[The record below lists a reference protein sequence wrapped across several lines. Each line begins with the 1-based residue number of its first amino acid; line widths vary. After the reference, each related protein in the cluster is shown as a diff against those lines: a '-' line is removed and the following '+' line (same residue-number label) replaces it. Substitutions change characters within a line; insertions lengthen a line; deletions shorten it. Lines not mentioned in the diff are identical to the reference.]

1 MSFKRKGKE
10 MKLTSDSKT
19 LAENKVL
26 ILYILNKINKCIN
39 NDSLLKL
46 VLSIQDMNYFY
57 FQQFVLDLLEA
68 HYIVSHSIENE
79 TVYEITELGKE
90 TLSLTQDL
98 VPGII
103 KLKIDNT
110 VKAELNE
117 IEEANS
123 VTSEFIAYKE
133 NEFTVKCKIVENNA
147 TIFEVQSFAGSRDQA
162 KLIADNWEKNS
173 SKIYPEIMKLLTTTD
188 ESEKKH

>member
-1 MSFKRKGKE
+1 

-26 ILYILNKINKCIN
+26 ILYILNKVKKPISSEN
-39 NDSLLKL
+39 LLKL

-57 FQQFVLDLLEA
+57 FQQFVLDLLETR
-68 HYIVSHSIENE
+68 YITSHSIENE
-79 TVYEITELGKE
+79 PIYEITELGEE

-98 VPGII
+98 LPGII
-103 KLKIDNT
+103 KLKVDSTIKT
-110 VKAELNE
+110 ELNE
-117 IEEANS
+117 IEEASS
-123 VTSEFIAYKE
+123 VTSEFVAYRE
-133 NEFTVKCKIVENNA
+133 NEFTVKCKIIENNS

-162 KLIADNWEKNS
+162 KMIADNWEKNS

-188 ESEKKH
+188 NNKEDKTNHQ

>member
-1 MSFKRKGKE
+1 

-26 ILYILNKINKCIN
+26 ILYVLNKANKAVN

-57 FQQFVLDLLEA
+57 FQQFLLDLLEA
-68 HYIVSHSIENE
+68 RYITTHTIENE
-79 TVYEITELGKE
+79 TVYEITDAGKE
-90 TLSLTQDL
+90 TLSLMQDM
-98 VPGII
+98 VPGIV
-103 KLKIDNT
+103 KLKVDTT
-110 VKAELNE
+110 VKDELNE
-117 IEEANS
+117 LEEANS
-123 VTSEFIAYKE
+123 VTSEFVAYRE

-173 SKIYPEIMKLLTTTD
+173 AKIYPEIMKLLTTTD
-188 ESEKKH
+188 NKE